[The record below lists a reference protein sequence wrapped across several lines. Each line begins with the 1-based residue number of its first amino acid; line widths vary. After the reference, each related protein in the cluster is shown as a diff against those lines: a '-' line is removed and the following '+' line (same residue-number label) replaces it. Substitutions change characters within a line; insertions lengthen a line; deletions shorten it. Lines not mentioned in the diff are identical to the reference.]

1 MVEQLPRM
9 YADVCEQK
17 PEDYS
22 NYQVHDI
29 KFGWERLYFSQQDDY
44 EILRKLG
51 RGKYSEVYEGV
62 NIVTS

>member
-29 KFGWERLYFSQQDDY
+29 KFG
-44 EILRKLG
+44 
-51 RGKYSEVYEGV
+51 
-62 NIVTS
+62 

>member
-1 MVEQLPRM
+1 MRAFNNNLNLKAFSNMVEQLPRM

-29 KFGWERLYFSQQDDY
+29 KFG
-44 EILRKLG
+44 
-51 RGKYSEVYEGV
+51 
-62 NIVTS
+62 